1 MKFIADTRD
10 IERYL
15 RVKIKE
21 QNVIKNISTDSRSL
35 KKDSLFIA
43 LRGINFNGNDYVE
56 DALEKGAVIVITDDK
71 RFKK

>member
-1 MKFIADTRD
+1 MKFIANTRD

-43 LRGINFNGNDYVE
+43 LRLSLIH
-56 DALEKGAVIVITDDK
+56 I
-71 RFKK
+71 

>member
-1 MKFIADTRD
+1 MKFIANTRD

-56 DALEKGAVIVITDDK
+56 DAL
-71 RFKK
+71 